1 MGIFQIEHCAQLL
14 DWALKNVGKEGPLYF
29 DCGIIDHNHFLSQK
43 IYDKLHETGTTDTFQ
58 IGKEGDIIEMDDI
71 LSTFRAVSNHKLL
84 GKVQECGDRTYFHEG
99 FRVRKDGK
107 TIEMLWGS

>member
-1 MGIFQIEHCAQLL
+1 M
-14 DWALKNVGKEGPLYF
+14 
-29 DCGIIDHNHFLSQK
+29 
-43 IYDKLHETGTTDTFQ
+43 
-58 IGKEGDIIEMDDI
+58 IEMDDI